1 MQAYNFG
8 DTNAASPVPGAIEAG
23 YTAHWSNVS
32 ANAVPEP
39 GSLALIG
46 VALMGLVASHR
57 RRAV

>member
-8 DTNAASPVPGAIEAG
+8 DTNTASPVPVAIEAG
-23 YTAHWSNVS
+23 YTAHRSNVS

-46 VALMGLVASHR
+46 VALMGLVASRR